1 MDSPSCPILQG
12 TKLDYS
18 TAKEAKEFMSPT
30 TPITQRDVADACGL
44 HPSTVCLALK
54 NSPSIPLPT
63 RRRIQLI
70 AEQLGYHPNVAA
82 RNLAL
87 LRTEK
92 KGAGNLPIAW
102 INQEPRR
109 DHWRVDPDARA
120 LLEGARRRAE
130 ELGYHLEEIWT
141 QEPGMTAARVAQI
154 VRARGIQGVV
164 FPAHRS
170 FDFSLLNPG
179 WGDFSLVGVNDHRL
193 CEWIDVV
200 CPDYYRNTDL
210 ALRRLR
216 QLGFE
221 RIGLVLTTQFDA
233 ATSGLVHSCFL
244 RHQADAGT
252 GERVPVLFATDA
264 AGTAGAAFREWLAEH
279 RPDAVL
285 VRDGEF
291 AGCARA
297 AQTGMACVQLHGSCE
312 QFDGGIEPSAQEIAA
327 VVIDCLSEKIRR
339 FDRGIR
345 DSTRLHL
352 VKGGWQERYLAER
365 EIETIVA

>member
-18 TAKEAKEFMSPT
+18 AAEEAKEFMSPT
-30 TPITQRDVADACGL
+30 IPITQRDVAEACGL
-44 HPSTVCLALK
+44 HPSTVSLALK

-70 AEQLGYHPNVAA
+70 AEELGYQLNVAA

-87 LRTEK
+87 LRTERT
-92 KGAGNLPIAW
+92 GAGNLPVAW
-102 INQEPRR
+102 INQESRR
-109 DHWRVDPDARA
+109 DHWRVDPEAR
-120 LLEGARRRAE
+120 LYFEGARRRAE

-141 QEPGMTAARVAQI
+141 QEPGMTAARVMQI
-154 VRARGIQGVV
+154 IRARGIQGVL
-164 FPAHRS
+164 FPADRS

-179 WGDFSLVGVNDHRL
+179 WTEFSLVGVNDHRL
-193 CEWIDVV
+193 GEWIDVV
-200 CPDYYRNTDL
+200 CPDYYRNTDVV
-210 ALRRLR
+210 LRRLR

-244 RHQADAGT
+244 RHQADAAT
-252 GERVPVLFATDA
+252 GERVPVLFAKGAGADA
-264 AGTAGAAFREWLAEH
+264 AAFRDWLGEH

-285 VRDGEF
+285 VRDSEF
-291 AGCARA
+291 AGWVRA
-297 AQTGMACVQLHGSCE
+297 SRTGTACVQLHGSCE

-327 VVIDCLSEKIRR
+327 AVVDCLSDKIRR

-352 VKGGWQERYLAER
+352 IKGVWQERYLAQR
-365 EIETIVA
+365 DIETVVA